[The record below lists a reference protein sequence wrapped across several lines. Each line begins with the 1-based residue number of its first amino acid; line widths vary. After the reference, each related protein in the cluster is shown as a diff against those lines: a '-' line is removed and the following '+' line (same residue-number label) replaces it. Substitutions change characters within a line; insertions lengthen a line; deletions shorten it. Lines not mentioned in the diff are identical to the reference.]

1 VTISHASLNGTTP
14 APVQLD
20 QMKSRDRVRDLAE
33 VYTHKREVDA
43 MLDLVSD
50 MFPSDDDPGNTDRT
64 FFEPA
69 CGSGNFLEAIL
80 HRKLAFVTTRRYGRG
95 ERYEH
100 RILRCL
106 ASIYGID
113 ISADNVDE
121 SRYRMRAV
129 IKSHLDNDLNTQAV
143 SPAFVEAAEV
153 ILETN
158 IIHADTLAHA
168 STIELVAYRP
178 GRGGKFT
185 REWFF
190 LNSATCDL
198 DLFSMHGSKRDSR
211 PLHFSEL
218 RAHSSP
224 VVGVPTLTEVR

>member
-1 VTISHASLNGTTP
+1 
-14 APVQLD
+14 
-20 QMKSRDRVRDLAE
+20 MKSRDRVRDLAE

-50 MFPSDDDPGNTDRT
+50 MFPSDGDPGNTDRT

-80 HRKLAFVTTRRYGRG
+80 HRKLAFVTTRRYRRG

-106 ASIYGID
+106 SSIYGID
-113 ISADNVDE
+113 ISADNVAE
-121 SRYRMRAV
+121 SQCRMRAV
-129 IKSHLDNDLNTQAV
+129 IELHLANDLNARAV

-168 STIELVAYRP
+168 SMIELVAYRP
-178 GRGGKFT
+178 ERGGKFT

-190 LNSATCDL
+190 LNAATRDI
-198 DLFSMHGSKRDSR
+198 DLFSTHEPKRDAR
-211 PLHFSEL
+211 PLHYAEL
-218 RAHSSP
+218 RSHRSP
-224 VVGVPTLTEVR
+224 VVDVLSSTEVR